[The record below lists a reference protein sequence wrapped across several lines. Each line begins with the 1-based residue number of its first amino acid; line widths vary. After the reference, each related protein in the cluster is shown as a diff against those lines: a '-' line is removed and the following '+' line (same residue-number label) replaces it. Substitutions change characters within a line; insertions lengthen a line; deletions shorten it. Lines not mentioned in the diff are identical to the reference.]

1 MKTTSDCIGIREYL
15 LRRGLQP
22 HRETAT
28 HGMFLSPLRE
38 EHTPSF
44 SVRYDKGLWYDFG
57 LGEGGTLLQLV
68 MRLEGCGMAEA
79 IRRLRKGSADEVPFQ
94 PLPTASAR
102 EDSPLR
108 ILSVGEIRHPALTG
122 YLRERGIDP
131 AVAGAL
137 CREIHYA
144 VGERRFFAIGFRN
157 DAGGW
162 ELRSPQFKGSSAPKS
177 ITTFDR
183 HGDTALLFEGFFD
196 LLSYLTLQHEPTPT
210 ADTAVL
216 NSVVKPTPRPS
227 VSRTPRDDPRLSR
240 QQRGGALH
248 PRTTAQ
254 RPARCDRYRPCG
266 GLPYPQG
273 SERIAPIVREGFPHA
288 AASRPQVVTSPG
300 MTPEPSPTHRPLR
313 DRGFSPEEKAIAY

>member
-1 MKTTSDCIGIREYL
+1 MKTTSDYIGIREYL

-38 EHTPSF
+38 ERTPSF

-68 MRLEGCGMAEA
+68 MRLEGCGLAEA
-79 IRRLRKGSADEVPFQ
+79 IRRLGKGSADEV
-94 PLPTASAR
+94 
-102 EDSPLR
+102 SPLR
-108 ILSVGEIRHPALTG
+108 ILGVGEIRHPALIG

-137 CREIHYA
+137 CREVHYA

-162 ELRSPQFKGSSAPKS
+162 ELRSPQFKGSSAPKT

-183 HGDTALLFEGFFD
+183 HCDTALLFEGFFD
-196 LLSYLTLQHEPTPT
+196 LLSYLTLQHKPEPT

-216 NSVVKPTPRPS
+216 NSVVNLPRALPFLARHATILAFLDNDEAGRLTLERLRNALPGATVIDRAES
-227 VSRTPRDDPRLSR
+227 YRTHKDLNESLRSSAKVSRTPRR
-240 QQRGGALH
+240 RGRKL
-248 PRTTAQ
+248 
-254 RPARCDRYRPCG
+254 
-266 GLPYPQG
+266 
-273 SERIAPIVREGFPHA
+273 
-288 AASRPQVVTSPG
+288 
-300 MTPEPSPTHRPLR
+300 
-313 DRGFSPEEKAIAY
+313 

>member
-1 MKTTSDCIGIREYL
+1 MNDLKNISIRQFL
-15 LRRGLQP
+15 ARRGILP
-22 HRETAT
+22 KYERNGY
-28 HGMFLSPLRE
+28 GMYLSPLRE
-38 EHTPSF
+38 ERTPSF
-44 SVRYDKGLWYDFG
+44 KVDYVQNLWYDFG

-94 PLPTASAR
+94 PLPTASPR

-108 ILSVGEIRHPALTG
+108 ILGVGEIRHPALIG
-122 YLRERGIDP
+122 YLRERGINP

-137 CREIHYA
+137 CREVHYT

-216 NSVVKPTPRPS
+216 NSVVNLPRALPFLARHATIHTFLDNDEAGRLTLERLRS
-227 VSRTPRDDPRLSR
+227 ALPDATVIDRAESYRAHKDLNESLRSSAKVFRTPRR
-240 QQRGGALH
+240 RGRKL
-248 PRTTAQ
+248 
-254 RPARCDRYRPCG
+254 
-266 GLPYPQG
+266 
-273 SERIAPIVREGFPHA
+273 
-288 AASRPQVVTSPG
+288 
-300 MTPEPSPTHRPLR
+300 
-313 DRGFSPEEKAIAY
+313 

>member
-1 MKTTSDCIGIREYL
+1 MKTISDCIGIREYL

-22 HRETAT
+22 HHETAT

-38 EHTPSF
+38 ERTPSF

-79 IRRLRKGSADEVPFQ
+79 IRRLRKGAADEAPYQ
-94 PLPTASAR
+94 PLPTASPR
-102 EDSPLR
+102 EDSSLR
-108 ILSVGEIRHPALTG
+108 ILGVGEIRHPALVG
-122 YLRERGIDP
+122 YLRERGIAPD
-131 AVAGAL
+131 VAGAL
-137 CREIHYA
+137 CREVHYA

-196 LLSYLTLQHEPTPT
+196 LLSHLTLQHESEPT

-216 NSVVKPTPRPS
+216 NSVVNLPRALPFLARHTTIHAFLDNDEAGHLTLERLRS
-227 VSRTPRDDPRLSR
+227 ALPGATVIDRAESYRAHKDLNESLRLSAKVSRTPRR
-240 QQRGGALH
+240 RGRKL
-248 PRTTAQ
+248 
-254 RPARCDRYRPCG
+254 
-266 GLPYPQG
+266 
-273 SERIAPIVREGFPHA
+273 
-288 AASRPQVVTSPG
+288 
-300 MTPEPSPTHRPLR
+300 
-313 DRGFSPEEKAIAY
+313 

>member
-1 MKTTSDCIGIREYL
+1 MKTISDCIGIREYL

-22 HRETAT
+22 HHETAT

-38 EHTPSF
+38 ERTPSF

-79 IRRLRKGSADEVPFQ
+79 IRRLRKGAADEAPYQ
-94 PLPTASAR
+94 PLPTASPR
-102 EDSPLR
+102 EDSSLR
-108 ILSVGEIRHPALTG
+108 ILGVGEIRHPALIG
-122 YLRERGIDP
+122 YLRERGIAPD
-131 AVAGAL
+131 VAGAL
-137 CREIHYA
+137 CREVHYA

-162 ELRSPQFKGSSAPKS
+162 ELRSPQFKGSSAPKT

-196 LLSYLTLQHEPTPT
+196 LLSHLTLQHESEPT

-216 NSVVKPTPRPS
+216 NSVVNLPRALPFLARHTTIHAFLDNDEAGHLTLERLRS
-227 VSRTPRDDPRLSR
+227 ALPGATVIDRAESYRAHKDLNESLRLSAKVSRTPRR
-240 QQRGGALH
+240 RGRKL
-248 PRTTAQ
+248 
-254 RPARCDRYRPCG
+254 
-266 GLPYPQG
+266 
-273 SERIAPIVREGFPHA
+273 
-288 AASRPQVVTSPG
+288 
-300 MTPEPSPTHRPLR
+300 
-313 DRGFSPEEKAIAY
+313 

>member
-1 MKTTSDCIGIREYL
+1 MKTTSDYIGIREYL

-38 EHTPSF
+38 ERTPSF

-68 MRLEGCGMAEA
+68 MRLEGCGLAEA
-79 IRRLRKGSADEVPFQ
+79 IRRLGKGSAD
-94 PLPTASAR
+94 

-108 ILSVGEIRHPALTG
+108 ILGVGEIRHPALIG

-137 CREIHYA
+137 CREVHYA

-162 ELRSPQFKGSSAPKS
+162 ELRSPQFKGSSAPKT

-183 HGDTALLFEGFFD
+183 HCDTALLFEGFFD
-196 LLSYLTLQHEPTPT
+196 LLSYLTLQHKPEPT

-216 NSVVKPTPRPS
+216 NSVVNLPRALPFLARHATILAFLDNDEAGRLTLERLRNALPGATVIDRAES
-227 VSRTPRDDPRLSR
+227 YRTHKDLNESLRSSAKVSRTPRR
-240 QQRGGALH
+240 RGRKL
-248 PRTTAQ
+248 
-254 RPARCDRYRPCG
+254 
-266 GLPYPQG
+266 
-273 SERIAPIVREGFPHA
+273 
-288 AASRPQVVTSPG
+288 
-300 MTPEPSPTHRPLR
+300 
-313 DRGFSPEEKAIAY
+313 